1 MTANEKRKLVVQGA
15 LSRAGKNQYSQHYEK
30 RYMVESGYGDCSST
44 VRHWFKK
51 LLNIDIGLNTEA
63 QVKSKLGQIVE
74 MNIVNGIP
82 DESKMKLADCLYFRG
97 NDPSRT
103 DGVGH
108 VEMYIGNGKIFG
120 HGSGKG
126 GTVKDMVSYC
136 KSRQNSKSKSA
147 QLKNKGLIYVIRFIP
162 DDEIEKDVQDN
173 TKEQFKYF
181 YHTVKAGETLSKIA
195 RIYNTSTNKLV
206 KANNIKNANLIYVGQ
221 KLIVDKYIEYKV
233 VKGDTLSK
241 IAKEYLGHSKMYKD
255 IMAWNNLKNTTI
267 RVNQI
272 LKIYVGL

>member
-1 MTANEKRKLVVQGA
+1 MTADAKRKLVVQGA
-15 LSRAGKNQYSQHYEK
+15 LSRKGKNEYSQHYER
-30 RYMVESGYGDCSST
+30 RYMVESGFADCSST

-51 LLNIDIGLNTEA
+51 ILNIDIGLNTES
-63 QVKSKLGQIVE
+63 QVKSKYGKIVD

-82 DESKMKLADCLYFRG
+82 DEGKMKLGDCLYFRG

-108 VEMYIGNGKIFG
+108 VEMYIGNGQIFG

-126 GTVKDMVSYC
+126 GTVKNMASYC
-136 KSRQNSKSKSA
+136 KSRQKSKSKSP

-162 DDEIEKDVQDN
+162 DDEIKQINTNAKVKD
-173 TKEQFKYF
+173 TYL
-181 YHTVKAGETLSKIA
+181 YHTVKSGETLSKIA

-206 KANNIKNANLIYVGQ
+206 KINNIKNANLINTGQ
-221 KLIVDKYIEYKV
+221 KLKVDKYVEYKV

-241 IAKEYLGHSKMYKD
+241 IAKAQLGKPKTYKD
-255 IMAWNNLKNTTI
+255 IMMWNNLKNTTI
-267 RVNQI
+267 YVNQI
-272 LKIYVGL
+272 LKIYIGL